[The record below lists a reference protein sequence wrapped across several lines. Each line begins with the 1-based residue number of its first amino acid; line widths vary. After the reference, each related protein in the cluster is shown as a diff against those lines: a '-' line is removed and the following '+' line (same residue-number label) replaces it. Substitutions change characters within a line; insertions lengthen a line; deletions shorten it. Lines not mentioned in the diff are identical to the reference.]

1 MIRVLHFFRK
11 KPCVSENGS
20 EPKKDK
26 RYLIALLL
34 LAAFV
39 GFSLVS
45 SIRGGGLQK
54 MILGFRFH
62 YSDIALTIALAA
74 AYLIYRI
81 RGRGNH
87 D

>member
-1 MIRVLHFFRK
+1 MFHFFHNK
-11 KPCVSENGS
+11 HPASDSSG

>member
-1 MIRVLHFFRK
+1 MMFQFFHNK
-11 KPCVSENGS
+11 HPADDSGG

-62 YSDIALTIALAA
+62 YSDIAVTVALAA

>member
-1 MIRVLHFFRK
+1 MFHFFHNMH
-11 KPCVSENGS
+11 PAADSGS

-39 GFSLVS
+39 GFSIVS
-45 SIRGGGLQK
+45 GIRGGGVQK
-54 MILGFRFH
+54 IVCGFRFH
-62 YSDIALTIALAA
+62 YTDIAVTVALAA

-81 RGRGNH
+81 RGRGKR

>member
-1 MIRVLHFFRK
+1 MFHFFHNK
-11 KPCVSENGS
+11 HPADSSG

-39 GFSLVS
+39 GFSIVTG
-45 SIRGGGLQK
+45 IRGGGMQK
-54 MILGFRFH
+54 IVCGFRFH
-62 YSDIALTIALAA
+62 YTDIAVTVALAA

-81 RGRGNH
+81 RGRGKR